1 MAFYHYFSKDA
12 DKRAK
17 FIFNFIAPVYG
28 LADKVLKK
36 NFEQAALNLKNTD
49 DFSDKRIIDI
59 GTGTGAWAAAM
70 NSVLKPKEVS
80 GTDFSANMIKQA
92 RKKHPEI
99 DFFRGNGEDLSDI
112 PDNAY
117 DIASASL
124 VLHGVKEDK
133 RAKLLDE
140 MERIAKEK
148 LIFQDFV
155 GKTPFFIRILEY
167 LEKSDYK
174 HFKENFCKELQSRY
188 GECFSK
194 QMRAGI
200 GLYVAELNKEY

>member
-1 MAFYHYFSKDA
+1 MPFYYYFSKNP

-17 FIFNFIAPVYG
+17 FIFNFIAPFYG
-28 LADKVLKK
+28 WADKVLKK
-36 NFEQAALNLKNTD
+36 NFELAAQDLKAVD
-49 DFSDKRIIDI
+49 DFSDKTVIDI
-59 GTGTGAWAAAM
+59 GTGTGAWAAAV
-70 NSVLKPKEVS
+70 NKVLQPKKVE

-99 DFFRGNGEDLSDI
+99 TFFRGNGEDLSDI
-112 PDNAY
+112 PDNTY
-117 DIASASL
+117 DIAAASL

-155 GKTPFFIRILEY
+155 GKTPAFISILEY

-188 GECFSK
+188 RKCFSK
-194 QMRAGI
+194 QIRAGI
-200 GLYVAELNKEY
+200 GIYVAELNKE